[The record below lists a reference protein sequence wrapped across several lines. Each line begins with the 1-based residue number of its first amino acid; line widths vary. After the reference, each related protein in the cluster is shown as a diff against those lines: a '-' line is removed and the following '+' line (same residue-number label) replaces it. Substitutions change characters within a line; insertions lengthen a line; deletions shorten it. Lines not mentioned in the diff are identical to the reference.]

1 MLNLYFRAAA
11 LLAAEKAAES
21 CPALTLH
28 RVHRSLVMFRREHR
42 NEEHHSVI
50 LFDRWAEL
58 EKLAVEL
65 YTVPDYRDGA
75 IDLFRDEFN
84 IGELKAI
91 LSRSEYALKEPIGM
105 GDNSYVIK
113 GRIDKLN
120 MAKLAKDFIERQ
132 DEERDLDE
140 SLDSSNRDASA
151 FRSVLGVSL
160 AMIARLIKAGFTG
173 PQFLK
178 GITVEK
184 LMTTGEF
191 SLDDSTEIVQKATD
205 AGLV

>member
-1 MLNLYFRAAA
+1 
-11 LLAAEKAAES
+11 
-21 CPALTLH
+21 
-28 RVHRSLVMFRREHR
+28 
-42 NEEHHSVI
+42 
-50 LFDRWAEL
+50 
-58 EKLAVEL
+58 
-65 YTVPDYRDGA
+65 
-75 IDLFRDEFN
+75 
-84 IGELKAI
+84 
-91 LSRSEYALKEPIGM
+91 M

-184 LMTTGEF
+184 LMTTGDF